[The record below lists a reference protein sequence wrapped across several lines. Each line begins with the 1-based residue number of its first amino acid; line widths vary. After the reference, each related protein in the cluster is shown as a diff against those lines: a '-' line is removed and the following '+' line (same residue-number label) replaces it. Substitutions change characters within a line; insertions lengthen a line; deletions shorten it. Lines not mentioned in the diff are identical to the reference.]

1 MLDFK
6 KPEDAI
12 GKLLNF
18 NGKNMPIVGVMNDF
32 HDQSMRGNISPLVFA
47 GNNGPVFHIRLKPN
61 VSGTGWGNAI
71 SKMEN
76 AYKKIYP
83 EADFE
88 YKFFDETI
96 ASFYENEQHTAS
108 LLKWATGLAI
118 LISCLGLS
126 GLVMYTINTR
136 KKEIGV
142 RKILGAS
149 VSSIISV
156 LSTDFIR
163 LVFIAFLIAAP
174 LAWWAIY
181 KWLEDFAYRTSL
193 SWWVFIVSGMSLL
206 FIALVTLSVQT
217 IKAAISNPVKSLRT
231 G

>member
-1 MLDFK
+1 MLDFN

-18 NGKNMPIVGVMNDF
+18 NGKSMPIVGVMNDF
-32 HDQSMRGNISPLVFA
+32 HDLSMRGTISPMVFA
-47 GNNGPVFHIRLKPN
+47 GNNGSVFHIRLKPN
-61 VSGTGWGNAI
+61 TSETEWRNGI
-71 SKMEN
+71 SKIQK

-96 ASFYENEQHTAS
+96 ASFYESEQHTAS

-149 VSSIISV
+149 VSGIICVVNRFYTSCV
-156 LSTDFIR
+156 DCFFDR
-163 LVFIAFLIAAP
+163 AP
-174 LAWWAIY
+174 LHGGPSINGS
-181 KWLEDFAYRTSL
+181 K
-193 SWWVFIVSGMSLL
+193 ILL
-206 FIALVTLSVQT
+206 TE
-217 IKAAISNPVKSLRT
+217 PR
-231 G
+231 